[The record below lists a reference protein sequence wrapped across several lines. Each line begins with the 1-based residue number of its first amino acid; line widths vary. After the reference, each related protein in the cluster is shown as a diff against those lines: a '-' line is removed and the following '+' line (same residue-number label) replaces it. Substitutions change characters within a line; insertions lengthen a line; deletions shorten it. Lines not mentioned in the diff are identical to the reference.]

1 MESVMAQETTTN
13 SAVTASNPQN
23 ATANVPARFLRQLG
37 IIGSDRI
44 GGVLL
49 AALATEAPL
58 LLIGAHGTAKSLLLS
73 RIAEALDLKFRHYNA
88 SLLNYDDLVGYPL
101 PDADGT
107 LKFVETPAS
116 IWPAEAVFLDEISRC
131 RVDMQN
137 RLFPIIHEKCIQGM
151 PIKNLRF
158 RWAAMNPPPS
168 DSSSGDETEYLG
180 SEALDAAL
188 ADRFPF
194 VVEMPNWQNFT
205 PDDRIA
211 LVQNQTFVLTPAV
224 KQSVQALV
232 KLTRQ
237 RLAHVKD
244 AFGEMMSEYVHLIS
258 KVLPEVKIQL
268 SGRRAVM
275 LNEAIFAVHAAR
287 WTLEG
292 KFNIDESAWI
302 ALRNT
307 ISDRAR
313 GITIDEG
320 KLQLAHRKICESL
333 HLERADPRRLLCQE
347 TDPINR
353 IFLALE
359 IDSLHGYELSA
370 YTADAL
376 ASCDLG
382 ARHLLAAAIAEHAA
396 IARVNPAIAEQLAI
410 LVGELEI
417 GCEINDS
424 VTKHGSQNKA
434 YNQIIQTI
442 GSKVADA
449 PSTISLNNLLLKL
462 WKQSQCADENVVT
475 RIADSYMSMHERL
488 QNRRA
493 A

>member
-1 MESVMAQETTTN
+1 MAQEKSTN
-13 SAVTASNPQN
+13 SAVPASNSEN
-23 ATANVPARFLRQLG
+23 APAIVPKRFLRQLG
-37 IIGSDRI
+37 IVGSDRI
-44 GGVLL
+44 DAVLL

-131 RVDMQN
+131 RPDMQN

-151 PIKNLRF
+151 PIKNLKF

-194 VVEMPNWQNFT
+194 VVEMPNWENFLT
-205 PDDRIA
+205 DDRIA
-211 LVQNQTFVLTPAV
+211 LIQNPVVALSPAV
-224 KQSVQALV
+224 KQSVQASV
-232 KLTRQ
+232 ALTRQ
-237 RLAHVKD
+237 RITQVKG

-258 KVLPEVKIQL
+258 KVLPEVKIRL

-302 ALRNT
+302 ALKNT

-313 GITIDEG
+313 GITIDEA
-320 KLQLAHRKICESL
+320 KLQLAHRKIFESL
-333 HLERADPRRLLCQE
+333 RLERADPRRLLCQE

-359 IDSLHGYELSA
+359 IDSLPGYELSA

-376 ASCDLG
+376 ASCELG

-417 GCEINDS
+417 GCEIVDNPAAN
-424 VTKHGSQNKA
+424 GSRYKA
-434 YNQIIQTI
+434 YTQIVQIV
-442 GSKVADA
+442 GSKIADA

-462 WKQSQCADENVVT
+462 WKQSQCADEKVVIS
-475 RIADSYMSMHERL
+475 IADSYMSMQDRL

>member
-1 MESVMAQETTTN
+1 MAQETSTN
-13 SAVTASNPQN
+13 SAVPASNPEN
-23 ATANVPARFLRQLG
+23 APAIIPTRFLRQLG

-44 GGVLL
+44 DAVLL

-58 LLIGAHGTAKSLLLS
+58 LLIGAHGTAKSLLLN
-73 RIAEALDLKFRHYNA
+73 RVAAALDLKFRHYNA

-131 RVDMQN
+131 RPDMQN

-188 ADRFPF
+188 ADRFPY
-194 VVEMPNWQNFT
+194 VVEMPNWRNFS

-211 LVQNQTFVLTPAV
+211 LVQNQAFVLTPAV

-232 KLTRQ
+232 NMTRQ
-237 RLAHVKD
+237 RLAQVKG
-244 AFGEMMSEYVHLIS
+244 AYGEMMNEYVHLIS

-302 ALRNT
+302 ALKNT

-320 KLQLAHRKICESL
+320 KLQLAHRKIFESL
-333 HLERADPRRLLCQE
+333 RLERADPRRLLCQE

-359 IDSLHGYELSA
+359 IDSLPGYELSA

-376 ASCDLG
+376 ASCGLG
-382 ARHLLAAAIAEHAA
+382 ARHLLAAAIADHAA

-417 GCEINDS
+417 GCEIDGNFEAWGP
-424 VTKHGSQNKA
+424 KYKA
-434 YNQIIQTI
+434 YTQIVQTI
-442 GSKVADA
+442 GSRVADA
-449 PSTISLNNLLLKL
+449 PSTIGLNNLLLKL
-462 WKQSQCADENVVT
+462 WRQSQCADEKVVVD
-475 RIADSYMSMHERL
+475 IADSYMSMHERL